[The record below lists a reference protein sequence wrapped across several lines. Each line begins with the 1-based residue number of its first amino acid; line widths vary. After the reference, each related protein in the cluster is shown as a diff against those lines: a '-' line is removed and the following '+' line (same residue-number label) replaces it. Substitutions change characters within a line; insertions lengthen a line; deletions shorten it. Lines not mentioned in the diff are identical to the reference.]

1 MLLLLDSTPARSH
14 PFVWG
19 KSIKRKHLKPSSAVM
34 APRGGTSEGSGGPR
48 SASTSR
54 ANQTGTCH
62 PWDVLFSRT
71 AGAPRRAATAAA
83 GRRKGRRCFLTG
95 RAPTK
100 KRHTTAVEGRAKLPC
115 AVMLITVAEG
125 ITSVGIY
132 SRSFCCACSHKG

>member
-1 MLLLLDSTPARSH
+1 
-14 PFVWG
+14 
-19 KSIKRKHLKPSSAVM
+19 M

-71 AGAPRRAATAAA
+71 AGAPRRAAAA
-83 GRRKGRRCFLTG
+83 GRRKGRRCFLIE
-95 RAPTK
+95 
-100 KRHTTAVEGRAKLPC
+100 RHTTAVEGRAKLLC

-125 ITSVGIY
+125 ITSVGI
-132 SRSFCCACSHKG
+132 SSF